1 MRGSRQWGD
10 IERGMEEL
18 RLLLQRLSDGADKSR
33 VIMCEMQTNV
43 AKARRAQA
51 RIRYRQRRK
60 RPPVNAPAL
69 VAVVDDEP
77 AVCSALMRLIH
88 SCGYRVESF
97 LSGKELVRSI
107 ADHQP
112 DCVVLDVHMAEMS
125 GWTVQSHLR
134 RANRDIPLIVMSGH
148 DDPGAHA
155 RAKRNGAQHY
165 LSKPVD
171 ADLLLGA
178 IRNAIGSTRRPPL
191 GSDSPTGPA

>member
-1 MRGSRQWGD
+1 MAGSRQLGD
-10 IERGMEEL
+10 IERAMEEL
-18 RLLLQRLSDGADKSR
+18 RLLGQRVSDAADKSR
-33 VIMCEMQTNV
+33 LLMCEMQTNI
-43 AKARRAQA
+43 AKARRAHA
-51 RIRYRQRRK
+51 RIRYRQRKK

-88 SCGYRVESF
+88 SCGYRVEAF
-97 LSGKELVRSI
+97 LSGKELVRYL
-107 ADHQP
+107 ADHHP

-125 GWTVQSHLR
+125 GWAVQTHLR
-134 RANRDIPLIVMSGH
+134 RANRDIPLILMSGH

-165 LSKPVD
+165 LSKPID

-178 IRNAIGSTRRPPL
+178 IRNAVGSRGMIEARLTR
-191 GSDSPTGPA
+191 

>member
-1 MRGSRQWGD
+1 MRGPRQMGD
-10 IERGMEEL
+10 IGSGTNEL
-18 RLLLQRLSDGADKSR
+18 RLLCQRVSDGADKLR
-33 VIMCEMQTNV
+33 VTMCETQTNI

-51 RIRYRQRRK
+51 RIRYGQRKK
-60 RPPVNAPAL
+60 RPPVNAAAL

-97 LSGKELVRSI
+97 LSGKELMRSV

-125 GWTVQSHLR
+125 GWAVQSHLR
-134 RANRDIPLIVMSGH
+134 RVNPDIPLILISGH

-155 RAKRNGAQHY
+155 RAKHEGAQTY
-165 LSKPVD
+165 LTKPFD
-171 ADLLLGA
+171 GDILLQA
-178 IRNAIGSTRRPPL
+178 IRMAIDSRRRA
-191 GSDSPTGPA
+191 T